1 MRGGEGGEGVESG
14 PGRSVSVRVQV
25 SGWQTA
31 LELFEGVCA
40 VCRCEAFMSVQHTTT
55 SLVTPARAS
64 TRARQSVRGLP
75 CECVAPFSSPLVYA

>member
-40 VCRCEAFMSVQHTTT
+40 VCRCEAFMSVKPYNTPPPLTGHTC
-55 SLVTPARAS
+55 SRVDKSPAERAGS
-64 TRARQSVRGLP
+64 AL
-75 CECVAPFSSPLVYA
+75 